1 MMSNKAAHADSNQ
14 IIRTPLDP
22 ADILRK
28 GIFSLEILRKRG
40 FSMEP
45 ILIISNLLLVGL
57 TGTYAWLTNKNVKQL
72 QKEGEYYR
80 NVVERQLR
88 LSAQPHLYWDLRLA
102 EHRTPPYAEKTL
114 DNRLSSDFD
123 NHSSAAQINGE
134 IAGNLTGNLT
144 GERGEV
150 AATSLAL
157 EVFNISNV
165 PAYDVHVSIIGA
177 YTEEGL
183 GIATFL
189 RTYVQTRHRKYPLQ
203 PDKVGYYGVRN
214 ALRLSLLPTQ
224 QKIVLSLPFT
234 IRPVDVYTLVQYREL
249 SGENYYQVCCF
260 SAIDES
266 GVYRANILEPAEIQT
281 MGRLHLFDLEDFA
294 LPQSVAEGKL
304 ESLESPQEDLPYY
317 LADFID
323 LWNHS
328 ISSRLLLNAPAPPT
342 AESPVKATYD
352 F

>member
-1 MMSNKAAHADSNQ
+1 
-14 IIRTPLDP
+14 
-22 ADILRK
+22 
-28 GIFSLEILRKRG
+28 
-40 FSMEP
+40 MEP

-57 TGTYAWLTNKNVKQL
+57 TGSYAWLTNKNVKQL
-72 QKEGEYYR
+72 QKEGAYYR
-80 NVVERQLR
+80 TVVERQLR

-102 EHRTPPYAEKTL
+102 EPKTPAYAEKAL
-114 DNRLSSDFD
+114 ENRLSSRFD
-123 NHSSAAQINGE
+123 NHSSVAQINGDVADNPME
-134 IAGNLTGNLT
+134 ATATG
-144 GERGEV
+144 
-150 AATSLAL
+150 LAL

-224 QKIVLSLPFT
+224 QKIVLSLPFAL
-234 IRPVDVYTLVQYREL
+234 RPVDVYTLVQYREL

-281 MGRLHLFDLEDFA
+281 MERLHLFDLEDFD
-294 LPQSVAEGKL
+294 LPLGVAEGKPDST
-304 ESLESPQEDLPYY
+304 ESAKEGLPYY

-328 ISSRLLLNAPAPPT
+328 ISSRLLLNAPVPST